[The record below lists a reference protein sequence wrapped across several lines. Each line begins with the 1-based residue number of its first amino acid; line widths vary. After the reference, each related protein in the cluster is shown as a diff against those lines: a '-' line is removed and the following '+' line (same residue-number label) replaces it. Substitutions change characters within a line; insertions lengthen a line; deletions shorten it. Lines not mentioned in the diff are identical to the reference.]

1 LGRTSGLSLTGKAQ
15 TVSTTSEY
23 RVRRLARRN
32 GYFLRKSRA
41 RISLDNEGEYMLV
54 ETSRNIVIRGS
65 RFDASLEE
73 IEAFLADDD

>member
-1 LGRTSGLSLTGKAQ
+1 
-15 TVSTTSEY
+15 
-23 RVRRLARRN
+23 
-32 GYFLRKSRA
+32 LRKSRA